1 MANISSNK
9 LGVFIIEPGTTSP
22 LAVVSAAGGTAYTDA
37 TDAEIAASGATTGDE
52 VYVEGSDGE
61 LIGLATVAGSSGSFS
76 VDDLS
81 ANRVL
86 LAAATSTAL
95 EASNTINEVAAR
107 DGSGSSTNFIASG
120 SLSWN
125 VTVDGLLDIAT
136 ATGSAVSL
144 TDVARKQQYVHVE
157 FDTDV
162 SAGNSQSTV
171 KYVGQALISSIS
183 LSGGVDDIATYSCT
197 LQGYG
202 KLYKQTT
209 TATES

>member
-9 LGVFIIEPGTTSP
+9 LGVFIIEPTTTSP
-22 LAVVSAAGGTAYTDA
+22 LAVVSAGGTNYASA
-37 TDAEIAASGATTGDE
+37 TAAQITAAGASVGDT

-61 LIGLATVAGSSGSFS
+61 LIGLATVGGSAGTED
-76 VDDLS
+76 VDDIT

-162 SAGNSQSTV
+162 SAGNTQSTV